1 MGPYQSSNEGVYL
14 IVKKCK
20 TYLPVNGQN
29 AFGKV
34 EDSFIVLAKNS
45 LLPDTELVYSRLITW
60 QG

>member
-1 MGPYQSSNEGVYL
+1 MGPYQSSNEDVYL

-20 TYLPVNGQN
+20 TYLPVYGQD

-34 EDSFIVLAKNS
+34 EDRFVVLAENCLFPES
-45 LLPDTELVYSRLITW
+45 ELAYNCILTW